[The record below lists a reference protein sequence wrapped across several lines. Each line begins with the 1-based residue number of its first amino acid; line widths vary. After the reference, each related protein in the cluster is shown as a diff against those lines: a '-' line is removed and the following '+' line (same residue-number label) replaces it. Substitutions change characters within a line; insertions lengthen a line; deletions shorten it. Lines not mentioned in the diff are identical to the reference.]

1 MTQTANVAARNR
13 GPGRPFQKGDDPRR
27 NRGGRPK
34 ALLSAALAA
43 TLTESDAEAIMSQVI
58 ADAKTGDLQAIAMLW
73 DRLEGK
79 AIGRQESGTPGE
91 FTGLED
97 KDMGEL
103 IELAQRRA

>member
-1 MTQTANVAARNR
+1 MATAAKRVV
-13 GPGRPFQKGDDPRR
+13 GRPFQPGHDPRR
-27 NRGGRPK
+27 NRAGRPK
-34 ALLSAALAA
+34 ALLTQALAE
-43 TLTESDAEAIMSQVI
+43 TMTEVDARAIMAQVI

-97 KDMGEL
+97 KSLGEL
-103 IELAQRRA
+103 IDLAKRRA